1 MSTDPASR
9 RAIAQRAIDR
19 AAARGVPIDTDPA
32 FLGLLEEW
40 ICGEIDMTAMRERY
54 LDTIALQA
62 AERRDARKSDLGITP
77 SVLSAEA
84 NEE

>member
-1 MSTDPASR
+1 MSTDAETR

-19 AAARGVPIDTDPA
+19 AAARGVPIDADPA

-40 ICGEIDMTAMRERY
+40 IHGEIDMTAMRERY

-62 AERRDARKSDLGITP
+62 AERRDARKSDLGIPP
-77 SVLSAEA
+77 SESSAEA

>member
-1 MSTDPASR
+1 MSTDPETR

-40 ICGEIDMTAMRERY
+40 IRGEIDMTAMRERY

-62 AERRDARKSDLGITP
+62 AERRDARKRDLGITP
-77 SVLSAEA
+77 SGASAEA